1 MKKLLCVLLILP
13 LTSCLEIDVDKEE
26 SPDRDFKNIFITL
39 GEISYVSDDKT
50 YANYVF
56 DVEEINDDIM
66 EDGTV
71 IAYLERPASEDTP
84 QRWSQFPQYCLNCE
98 NAYGTIPSFVYFSYG
113 EGSIR
118 VSLRS
123 KSDITDATRWL
134 KGKKVK
140 LTIIE

>member
-1 MKKLLCVLLILP
+1 MKKLLFLLLIIP

-26 SPDRDFKNIFITL
+26 SSDKDFENIFITL
-39 GEISYVSDDKT
+39 GEISYVSDDNT
-50 YANYVF
+50 YANYVV
-56 DVEEINDDIM
+56 DIEEIDDDII

-71 IAYLERPASEDTP
+71 IAYLERPASEDAP

-98 NAYGTIPSFVYFSYG
+98 SSYGTVPSFVYFSYG
-113 EGSIR
+113 KGIIR

-123 KSDITDATRWL
+123 ESDISDATKWL

>member
-1 MKKLLCVLLILP
+1 MKKILYFLLILP
-13 LTSCLEIDVDKEE
+13 LTSCLDIDVDKEE
-26 SPDRDFKNIFITL
+26 SSDKDFENIFITL
-39 GEISYVSDDKT
+39 GDISNVSDDNT
-50 YANYVF
+50 YANFVV
-56 DVEEINDDIM
+56 DVDAIDDDII

-98 NAYGTIPSFVYFSYG
+98 ISYGTNPSFVYFSYG
-113 EGSIR
+113 KGVVR

-123 KSDITDATRWL
+123 KSDISDATKWL
-134 KGKKVK
+134 KGKKIK

>member
-1 MKKLLCVLLILP
+1 MKKLLLILLTLP

-26 SPDRDFKNIFITL
+26 SSDKDFENIFITL
-39 GEISYVSDDKT
+39 GEVSYVSDDKT

-56 DVEEINDDIM
+56 EIEEIDDDIM
-66 EDGTV
+66 KDGTV

-98 NAYGTIPSFVYFSYG
+98 SSYGTIPSFVYFSYG
-113 EGSIR
+113 EESIR

-123 KSDITDATRWL
+123 KSDISDATKWL

>member
-1 MKKLLCVLLILP
+1 MKKLLCLLFILS

-26 SPDRDFKNIFITL
+26 SSDKDFENIFITL
-39 GEISYVSDDKT
+39 DEISYVSDDNT
-50 YANYVF
+50 YANYVVN
-56 DVEEINDDIM
+56 VEEIDDDIV
-66 EDGTV
+66 ENGTV

-98 NAYGTIPSFVYFSYG
+98 SAYGTIPSFVYFSYG

-123 KSDITDATRWL
+123 KSDISDATKWL
-134 KGKKVK
+134 KGKKIK

>member
-1 MKKLLCVLLILP
+1 MKKLLCLLLILP

-26 SPDRDFKNIFITL
+26 SSERDFKNIFITL

-50 YANYVF
+50 YANYIV
-56 DVEEINDDIM
+56 DVEEIDDDIM

-98 NAYGTIPSFVYFSYG
+98 SAYGTIPSFVYFSYG

-123 KSDITDATRWL
+123 KSDISDATTWL
-134 KGKKVK
+134 KGKKIK

>member
-71 IAYLERPASEDTP
+71 IAYLERPASDDTP

-113 EGSIR
+113 EGNIR

-134 KGKKVK
+134 KGKKIK

>member
-1 MKKLLCVLLILP
+1 MKKLLCLLFILS

-26 SPDRDFKNIFITL
+26 SSDKDFENIFITL
-39 GEISYVSDDKT
+39 DEISYVSDDNT
-50 YANYVF
+50 YANYVVN
-56 DVEEINDDIM
+56 VEEIDDDIV
-66 EDGTV
+66 ENGTV

-98 NAYGTIPSFVYFSYG
+98 SAYGTIPSFVYFSYG

-123 KSDITDATRWL
+123 KSDVSDASRWL
-134 KGKKVK
+134 KGKKIK

>member
-1 MKKLLCVLLILP
+1 MKKILYFLLILP
-13 LTSCLEIDVDKEE
+13 LTSCLDIDVDKEE
-26 SPDRDFKNIFITL
+26 SSDKDFENIFITL
-39 GEISYVSDDKT
+39 DEISYVSDDNT
-50 YANYVF
+50 YANYVVN
-56 DVEEINDDIM
+56 VEEIDDDIM

-71 IAYLERPASEDTP
+71 IAYIERPASEDTP

-98 NAYGTIPSFVYFSYG
+98 SAYGTIPSFVYFSYG

-123 KSDITDATRWL
+123 MSDISDAAKWL

>member
-1 MKKLLCVLLILP
+1 MKKLLCLLFILS

-26 SPDRDFKNIFITL
+26 SSDKDFENIFITL
-39 GEISYVSDDKT
+39 DEISYVSDDNT
-50 YANYVF
+50 YANYVVN
-56 DVEEINDDIM
+56 VEEIDDDIV
-66 EDGTV
+66 ENGTV

-98 NAYGTIPSFVYFSYG
+98 SAYGTIPSFVYFSYG

-123 KSDITDATRWL
+123 KSDISDATKWL

>member
-140 LTIIE
+140 LKIIE

>member
-1 MKKLLCVLLILP
+1 MKKLLCLLFIFP
-13 LTSCLEIDVDKEE
+13 LTSCLEIDVDKDEN
-26 SPDRDFKNIFITL
+26 SDKDFENIFITL

-50 YANYVF
+50 YANYIVN
-56 DVEEINDDIM
+56 VEEIDDDIM

-98 NAYGTIPSFVYFSYG
+98 SAYGTIPSFVYFSYG
-113 EGSIR
+113 KGSIR

-123 KSDITDATRWL
+123 KSDISDATKWL
-134 KGKKVK
+134 KGKKIK

>member
-1 MKKLLCVLLILP
+1 VKKLLCVLLILP

>member
-134 KGKKVK
+134 KGKKIK

>member
-1 MKKLLCVLLILP
+1 MKKILYFLLILP
-13 LTSCLEIDVDKEE
+13 LTSCLDIDVDKEE
-26 SPDRDFKNIFITL
+26 SSDKDFENIFITL
-39 GEISYVSDDKT
+39 GDISNVSDDNT
-50 YANYVF
+50 YANFVV
-56 DVEEINDDIM
+56 DVDAIDDDII

-98 NAYGTIPSFVYFSYG
+98 ISYGTNPSFVYFSYG
-113 EGSIR
+113 KGVIR

-123 KSDITDATRWL
+123 KSDISDATKWL

>member
-1 MKKLLCVLLILP
+1 MKKLLCLLFILS

-26 SPDRDFKNIFITL
+26 SSDKDFENIFITL
-39 GEISYVSDDKT
+39 DEISYVSDDNT
-50 YANYVF
+50 YANYVV
-56 DVEEINDDIM
+56 DVKEIDDDIV
-66 EDGTV
+66 ENGTV

-98 NAYGTIPSFVYFSYG
+98 SAYGTIPSFVYFSYG

-123 KSDITDATRWL
+123 KSDISDATKWL

>member
-1 MKKLLCVLLILP
+1 MKKLLCLLFILS

-26 SPDRDFKNIFITL
+26 SSDKDFENIFITL
-39 GEISYVSDDKT
+39 DEISYVSDDNT
-50 YANYVF
+50 YANYVVN
-56 DVEEINDDIM
+56 VEEIDDDIV
-66 EDGTV
+66 ENGTV

-98 NAYGTIPSFVYFSYG
+98 SAYGTIPSFVYFSYG

-123 KSDITDATRWL
+123 KSDISDATTWL

>member
-1 MKKLLCVLLILP
+1 MKKILCLLLILP
-13 LTSCLEIDVDKEE
+13 LTSCLEIDVDKDE
-26 SPDRDFKNIFITL
+26 SYDKDFENIFITL

-50 YANYVF
+50 YANYVVN
-56 DVEEINDDIM
+56 VEEIDDDIT

-71 IAYLERPASEDTP
+71 IAYIERPASEDTP

-98 NAYGTIPSFVYFSYG
+98 SSYGTVPSFVYFSYG
-113 EGSIR
+113 KGIIR

-123 KSDITDATRWL
+123 ESDISDATKWL

>member
-1 MKKLLCVLLILP
+1 MKKLLCLLFILS

-26 SPDRDFKNIFITL
+26 NSDKDFENIFITL
-39 GEISYVSDDKT
+39 DEISYVSDDNT
-50 YANYVF
+50 YANYVVN
-56 DVEEINDDIM
+56 VEEIDDDIV
-66 EDGTV
+66 ENGTV

-98 NAYGTIPSFVYFSYG
+98 SAYGTIPSFVYFSYG

-123 KSDITDATRWL
+123 KSDISDATKWL

>member
-1 MKKLLCVLLILP
+1 MKKLLCLLFILS

-26 SPDRDFKNIFITL
+26 SSDKDFENIFITL
-39 GEISYVSDDKT
+39 DEISYVSDDNT
-50 YANYVF
+50 YANYVVN
-56 DVEEINDDIM
+56 VEEIDDDIM

-71 IAYLERPASEDTP
+71 IAYIERPASEDTP

-98 NAYGTIPSFVYFSYG
+98 SAYGTIPSFVYFSYG

-123 KSDITDATRWL
+123 NSDISDATKWL
-134 KGKKVK
+134 KGKKIK

>member
-1 MKKLLCVLLILP
+1 M
-13 LTSCLEIDVDKEE
+13 
-26 SPDRDFKNIFITL
+26 
-39 GEISYVSDDKT
+39 SDDKT
-50 YANYVF
+50 YANYVVN
-56 DVEEINDDIM
+56 VEEIDDEIM

-98 NAYGTIPSFVYFSYG
+98 SAYGTIPSFVYFSYG
-113 EGSIR
+113 KGSIR

-123 KSDITDATRWL
+123 ESDISDATKWL
-134 KGKKVK
+134 KGKKIK

>member
-1 MKKLLCVLLILP
+1 MKKILCLLLILP

-26 SPDRDFKNIFITL
+26 SSERDFKNIFITL

-50 YANYVF
+50 YANYVV
-56 DVEEINDDIM
+56 DVEEINDDIIK
-66 EDGTV
+66 DGTV

-98 NAYGTIPSFVYFSYG
+98 SAYGTIPSFVYFSYG

-123 KSDITDATRWL
+123 KSDISDATTWL
-134 KGKKVK
+134 KGKKIK

>member
-98 NAYGTIPSFVYFSYG
+98 NAYGTIPSFVYLSYG

>member
-1 MKKLLCVLLILP
+1 MKKLLCLLFILS

-26 SPDRDFKNIFITL
+26 SSDKDFENIFITL
-39 GEISYVSDDKT
+39 DEISYVSDDNT
-50 YANYVF
+50 YANYVVN
-56 DVEEINDDIM
+56 VEEIDDDIM

-98 NAYGTIPSFVYFSYG
+98 SAYGTIPSFVYFSYG

-123 KSDITDATRWL
+123 NSDISDATKWL
-134 KGKKVK
+134 KGKKIK